1 VGAGVAVASGAVV
14 GAAEVDVG
22 AGVAP
27 PPLHAPA
34 TMVAAAAWRWP
45 EFAVFRNSSK
55 NGMAVHPFKRVETD
69 LKPKRLAGFRTFATA
84 G

>member
-1 VGAGVAVASGAVV
+1 
-14 GAAEVDVG
+14 
-22 AGVAP
+22 
-27 PPLHAPA
+27 
-34 TMVAAAAWRWP
+34 MVAAAAWRWP